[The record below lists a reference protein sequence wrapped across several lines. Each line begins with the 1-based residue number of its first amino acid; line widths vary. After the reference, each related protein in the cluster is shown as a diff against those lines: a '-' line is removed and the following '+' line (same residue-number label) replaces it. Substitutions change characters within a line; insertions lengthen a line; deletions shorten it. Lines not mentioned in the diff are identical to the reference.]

1 MPSTWLMM
9 PFHRQARR
17 VGGWCRLAALVV
29 VALVPMIA
37 TSCGSQ
43 ARGPGTTP
51 QATSPAPTTN
61 QAPAGKTA
69 RGTGYSV
76 VVPEGWKDAA
86 ARAKA
91 SGMPNV
97 DLLLAGR
104 TTDAFASNVN
114 VLRVPAQG
122 ADLAA
127 LVSAGRDQIETDLKG
142 SRLVGEAQ
150 KVDVGGT
157 PGLSY
162 EYTHSSNR
170 KPLHAKQV
178 VAVRDGNA
186 YIITFTAHKK
196 SFSSDVPAFN
206 QILSSWSWN

>member
-1 MPSTWLMM
+1 MSSTWLMM
-9 PFHRQARR
+9 PFHRRARR
-17 VGGWCRLAALVV
+17 AGGWCRVAAVMV
-29 VALVPMIA
+29 VALVPMLA

-43 ARGPGTTP
+43 ERGPGTTP

-76 VVPEGWKDAA
+76 VVPEGWKDATA
-86 ARAKA
+86 QAA
-91 SGMPNV
+91 SGTPV
-97 DLLLAGR
+97 RADLLLAGP

-114 VLRVPAQG
+114 VLRVPVQG

-127 LVSAGRDQIETDLKG
+127 IVSAGRDRIETDLKDG
-142 SRLVGEAQ
+142 RLVGEAQ
-150 KVDVGGT
+150 AVDVGGT

-162 EYTHSSNR
+162 EFTHSSNR

-186 YIITFTAHKK
+186 YIITLTAHKE
-196 SFSSDVPAFN
+196 SFSSDVPTFN

>member
-1 MPSTWLMM
+1 MSSTWLMM
-9 PFHRQARR
+9 PFHRRARR
-17 VGGWCRLAALVV
+17 EGGWSRLAAVVV
-29 VALVPMIA
+29 VALVPMLA

-43 ARGPGTTP
+43 EVGPDTTP

-76 VVPEGWKDAA
+76 VVPQGWKDATAQA
-86 ARAKA
+86 AANGISA
-91 SGMPNV
+91 
-97 DLLLAGR
+97 DLVLAGP
-104 TTDAFASNVN
+104 TTDAFATNVN
-114 VLRVPAQG
+114 VLRASAQGG

-127 LVSAGRDQIETDLKG
+127 IASASRDQIETNLKDG
-142 SRLVGEAQ
+142 RLVGEAQ

-157 PGLSY
+157 PGVSY
-162 EYTHSSNR
+162 EFTHSSNR

-186 YIITFTAHKK
+186 YIITFTAHKE
-196 SFSSDVPAFN
+196 SFSSDVPAF
-206 QILSSWSWN
+206 QEILSGWSWN